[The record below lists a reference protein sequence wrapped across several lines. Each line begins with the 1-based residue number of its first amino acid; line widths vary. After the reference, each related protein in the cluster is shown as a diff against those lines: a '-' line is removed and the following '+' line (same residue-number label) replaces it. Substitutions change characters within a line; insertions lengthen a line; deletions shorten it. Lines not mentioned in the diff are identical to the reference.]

1 MRTFVGIDLGR
12 EPVPDES
19 TILNYHHLMERH
31 NPGNGLFRLVTVYL
45 EENGMKVARG
55 TIDDASNINAP
66 SSTRNKDKD
75 KKSDPEMHQTK
86 KGNRW
91 YFGIKLQVGADVNS
105 GAVHTVSATP
115 ANAPDMSEMPNLL
128 REDDRSVLGDAAT

>member
-1 MRTFVGIDLGR
+1 MIDA
-12 EPVPDES
+12 
-19 TILNYHHLMERH
+19 TIIH
-31 NPGNGLFRLVTVYL
+31 
-45 EENGMKVARG
+45 A
-55 TIDDASNINAP
+55 AP
-66 SSTRNKDKD
+66 STKNRAKARDL
-75 KKSDPEMHQTK
+75 EMHQTK